1 MTGMIELRNL
11 EVRAGGFRLR
21 NVNLQVPAGQHG
33 VLLGRTGSGKT
44 TLLEAVCG
52 LRPVVAGS
60 VRLNDREVTGLPP
73 ADRGVGLV
81 PQDGALFQHLTVRE
95 HLAFALE
102 IRHHSRE
109 AVRARIAE
117 VAGWLGLLPLLD
129 RRPPGLSGGEAQ
141 RVAIGRALSFRP
153 GILCLDEPLSALD
166 EETRG
171 EIRDVLRGL
180 RAHQPVTILHITH
193 NLADARQLADCLFR
207 LRDGAVEP
215 VAKETLSAPPPA
227 S

>member
-1 MTGMIELRNL
+1 MIELRQL
-11 EVRAGGFRLR
+11 EVRAGTFRLR
-21 NVNLQVPAGQHG
+21 DVDLDVPAGQHA

-44 TLLEAVCG
+44 TLLEAICG
-52 LRPVVAGS
+52 LRPVVAGT
-60 VRLNDREVTGLPP
+60 VRLNGRDVTRLPP

-102 IRHHSRE
+102 IRRE
-109 AVRARIAE
+109 TREVVAARVEE
-117 VAGWLGLLPLLD
+117 VADWLGLTPLLD
-129 RRPPGLSGGEAQ
+129 RRPRGLSGGEAQ

-171 EIRDVLRGL
+171 EIREVLRGL

-193 NLADARQLADCLFR
+193 NLGDARQLGDCLFR
-207 LRDGAVEP
+207 LRDGVIEP
-215 VAKETLSAPPPA
+215 VAKDSLPQSAVA